1 VTPYYLQHTSELDM
15 QCTAVSTQ
23 RYLQHLLSLFAVY
36 KKVHI
41 TESEYQT
48 YD

>member
-1 VTPYYLQHTSELDM
+1 VTHYLQHTSALDM
-15 QCTAVSTQ
+15 QCTAASSQ
-23 RYLQHLLSLFAVY
+23 RYLQHLLSLSVVY

-48 YD
+48 SG